1 MPSID
6 RSGRAHATRQQVR
19 VIYSQHKIEE
29 QALNEGA
36 TKRMNSN
43 GASPG
48 ASTIFYS
55 AGAASGTGEELA
67 AVLLAN
73 SSAPLP
79 PTAATNV
86 FAENYLLNQ
95 DTVFFVSWIA
105 PTGGSPP
112 TLYTIRASPGDIVLT
127 SDPALGQFVV
137 FGKSNGIIIG
147 TTYTFVVTATNSAGT
162 SPPSAPSAPLKA
174 ITYPDPPTG
183 VSATDGELGQST
195 ISWTPP
201 AYDGDSPILAY
212 TAYSYSTQDPV
223 VHSASV
229 DGASSS
235 VVVPGL
241 INGFQYRFVVTSFNS
256 FGESQPSAYSP
267 EITPIGPPT
276 PPLNVVATAGPGNA
290 VVTWD
295 APESTG
301 GEPIVGYIITS
312 DPPGYTEDL
321 NPLPRQITTSPLTS
335 GTTYTF
341 TLVAVNIKGLSL
353 PSAPSN
359 PVIPLAP
366 PDPPT
371 NVVAVPENSAV
382 SITWDDPVSDGGS
395 PILSYTVT
403 SSPGNI
409 ILLSVQSPTLFQN
422 LINGTEYTFTV
433 YATNQI
439 GDSILSIPSLPVIP
453 ATFPTYPLNP
463 TAVAGNGEAQVS
475 WDAPESNGGSPIIN
489 YTVITEPA
497 DIAPQTTP
505 DASTTLLVTGLT
517 NGTSYTFTVYA
528 TNIMGNSFISVSTQP
543 VTPS

>member
-1 MPSID
+1 
-6 RSGRAHATRQQVR
+6 
-19 VIYSQHKIEE
+19 
-29 QALNEGA
+29 
-36 TKRMNSN
+36 MNSN

-73 SSAPLP
+73 STAPTP
-79 PTAATNV
+79 PTAPTNV

-95 DTVFFVSWIA
+95 DTVFFVSWVA

-112 TLYTIRASPGDIVLT
+112 TLYRIRASPGDIVLT
-127 SDPALGQFVV
+127 SEPALGQFVV

-162 SPPSAPSAPLKA
+162 SPPSAPSAPIKA
-174 ITYPDPPTG
+174 ITYPDPPTA
-183 VSATDGELGQST
+183 VTATDGELGQST

-201 AYDGDSPILAY
+201 AYDGDSPIVAY

-229 DGASSS
+229 DGAASSS
-235 VVVPGL
+235 VVVSGL
-241 INGFQYRFVVTSFNS
+241 INGFQYRFLVTASNS
-256 FGESQPSAYSP
+256 FGEGQPSAYSP

-290 VVTWD
+290 IITWD
-295 APESTG
+295 APQSTG

-321 NPLPRQITTSPLTS
+321 NPLPRQITTSPLIS

-341 TLVAVNIKGLSL
+341 TLVATNTKGLSL

-359 PVIPLAP
+359 PIIPLAP
-366 PDPPT
+366 PGPPT
-371 NVVAVPENSAV
+371 NVVATPLNSAV

-395 PILSYTVT
+395 PISSYTLT

-409 ILLSVQSPTLFQN
+409 IVLSVQKPTLFQS
-422 LINGTEYTFTV
+422 LINGTSYTFTV

-439 GDSILSIPSLPVIP
+439 GDSILS
-453 ATFPTYPLNP
+453 
-463 TAVAGNGEAQVS
+463 
-475 WDAPESNGGSPIIN
+475 
-489 YTVITEPA
+489 
-497 DIAPQTTP
+497 
-505 DASTTLLVTGLT
+505 
-517 NGTSYTFTVYA
+517 
-528 TNIMGNSFISVSTQP
+528 
-543 VTPS
+543 TPS